1 MIGRPPRSTLFPYT
15 TLCRSKSFTVVVN
28 EVNSAPVLAAISD
41 QTVAEGSVLT
51 VTLTASDG
59 DVPANALTYSMVTG
73 PAGASVGASTGV
85 FTWTP
90 SEAQGPSTNVV
101 TVRVTD
107 NGLPSLRDTKSI
119 TVVVNHGYSAPVLA
133 AI

>member
-41 QTVAEGSVLT
+41 QTVAEGSALT

-73 PAGASVGASTGV
+73 PAGASRGGSTRE
-85 FTWTP
+85 FTRAP
-90 SEAQGPSTNVV
+90 SQAPGPCPNEV
-101 TVRVTD
+101 T
-107 NGLPSLRDTKSI
+107 G
-119 TVVVNHGYSAPVLA
+119 
-133 AI
+133 